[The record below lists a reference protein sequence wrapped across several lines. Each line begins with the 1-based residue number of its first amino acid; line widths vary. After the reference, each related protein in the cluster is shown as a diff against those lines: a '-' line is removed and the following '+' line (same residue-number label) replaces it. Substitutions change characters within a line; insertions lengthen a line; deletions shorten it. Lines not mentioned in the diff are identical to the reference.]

1 MSKITKTIAALGVV
15 AGLGVAALPL
25 ASYAATDSLETP
37 ITVTASLVDAISI
50 ESSADSINTMSLTAG
65 GPVVS
70 SNQLDITVIT
80 NATNGYNVTIEDGDE
95 NIALVGTGSND
106 ETIAAG
112 NPSQGTS
119 AWGYKFGE
127 ALEEIDSFTAI
138 TTEPVQVA
146 TKDAKTNDTGD
157 VYKLGFGA
165 SAAASLTPDTYTG
178 SVTLTATTK

>member
-25 ASYAATDSLETP
+25 ASYAATDSLDTP

-50 ESSADSINTMSLTAG
+50 ESSANSINTMSLTAG
-65 GPVVS
+65 GSVVD
-70 SNQLDITVIT
+70 SNQLDITVVT
-80 NATNGYNVTIEDGDE
+80 NATNGYTVSIEDGDE
-95 NIALVGTGSND
+95 KTALVGTGSNN
-106 ETIAAG
+106 ETIGAA
-112 NPSQGTS
+112 NPAQGTS

-127 ALEEIDSFTAI
+127 ALEGINSYTAI
-138 TTEPVQVA
+138 TTELVQVA
-146 TKDAKTNDTGD
+146 DKDAKTDDDGD

>member
-25 ASYAATDSLETP
+25 ASYAANDSLDTP
-37 ITVTASLVDAISI
+37 ITVSASLEDAISI
-50 ESSADSINTMSLTAG
+50 TTSANSADTMKLTAG
-65 GPVVS
+65 GPVVA
-70 SNQLDITVIT
+70 SNQLNITVVT
-80 NATNGYNVTIEDGDE
+80 NATNGYTVSIKDGDG
-95 NIALVGTGSND
+95 NTALVGTGEND

-112 NPSQGTS
+112 NPAQNKS

-127 ALEEIDSFTAI
+127 ALEGIDSYTAI
-138 TTEPVQVA
+138 TTESKQVA
-146 TKDAKTNDTGD
+146 DKTTKTNDSGD

>member
-25 ASYAATDSLETP
+25 ASYAADDSLDTA
-37 ITVTASLVDAISI
+37 ITVTASLGDAISI
-50 ESSADSINTMSLTAG
+50 ESSASSINKMTLTAG
-65 GPVVS
+65 GPVVA
-70 SNQLDITVIT
+70 SNQLDITVVT
-80 NATNGYNVTIEDGDE
+80 NATNGYTVSIEDGDE
-95 NIALVGTGSND
+95 NTALVGTGSNR
-106 ETIAAG
+106 ETINAG
-112 NPSQGTS
+112 DPDQNKS

-127 ALEEIDSFTAI
+127 TIEGIDSYTAI
-138 TTEPVQVA
+138 TTELKQVA
-146 TKDAKTNDTGD
+146 EKNAKTNDSGD